1 MTYRYWYVNKGERVT
16 FGQDLQ
22 EAVFDLG
29 PLTYTTKQ
37 AFDKISY
44 HALTLGRKV
53 IRIARAKSW
62 EAKELKRLPD
72 TEYSPDTDYGE

>member
-37 AFDKISY
+37 AFDKIAIMRSLW
-44 HALTLGRKV
+44 AVR
-53 IRIARAKSW
+53 
-62 EAKELKRLPD
+62 
-72 TEYSPDTDYGE
+72 